1 MNTHKSVSSGSV
13 KKRKGNISRQEIME
27 MIEYLEETVLGRI
40 DLNKSLVL
48 LLQIH
53 WFSKW
58 TCTGPPDELV

>member
-53 WFSKW
+53 WFSK
-58 TCTGPPDELV
+58 

>member
-13 KKRKGNISRQEIME
+13 KKCKGNISRQEIME

-53 WFSKW
+53 WFSK
-58 TCTGPPDELV
+58 